1 MTLYEISKEIE
12 NFEFKVDEETG
23 EILNI
28 MQLDE
33 IMMARDEK
41 IENIALWI
49 KNLDAEATAIR
60 EEEKA
65 LADRR
70 RSKERKIESLKN
82 YIASNVEIGEK
93 FETART
99 RISFRKS
106 QVVQIEDIE
115 NLPVNFTKIKVEP
128 DKMAIKTAL
137 KNGIYL
143 EGCELVDNY
152 SIQIK

>member
-49 KNLDAEATAIR
+49 KNLDAEASAIR

-65 LADRR
+65 LAERR
-70 RSKERKIESLKN
+70 RSKEKKAESLKE
-82 YIASNVEIGEK
+82 YLSSNLDGK
-93 FETART
+93 MFETSKVK
-99 RISFRKS
+99 ISFRKS
-106 QVVQIEDIE
+106 QSLNVADVEKLPGVFRKVKIEA
-115 NLPVNFTKIKVEP
+115 
-128 DKMAIKTAL
+128 DKTAIKNAL
-137 KNGIYL
+137 KSGFYI
-143 EGCELVDNY
+143 EGCEIVEN
-152 SIQIK
+152 SNIQIK

>member
-12 NFEFKVDEETG
+12 NFEFKIDEETG

-41 IENIALWI
+41 IENIALYI

-65 LADRR
+65 LAERR
-70 RSKERKIESLKN
+70 RSKEQKVESLKE
-82 YIASNVEIGEK
+82 YLSSNLDGIT
-93 FETART
+93 FETSKVK
-99 RISFRKS
+99 ISFRKS
-106 QVVQIEDIE
+106 QSLNVADVEK
-115 NLPVNFTKIKVEP
+115 LPVEFRKVKIEA
-128 DKMAIKTAL
+128 DKTAIKNAL
-137 KNGIYL
+137 KCGFYI
-143 EGCELVDNY
+143 EGCEIVVN
-152 SIQIK
+152 SNIQIK